1 MQKMIVTIQQPE
13 HLPWIG
19 FFNKMVQCDKFVLLD
34 HVQFKK
40 NYFEN
45 RNRIKTANGPIWITV
60 PVKVKGKSDQS
71 MLEVEIDQVGKW
83 KKRYLKTLEQNY
95 RKAPFWEDIRKI
107 VWPVFDDESS
117 KLFEINIRLIEG
129 LAEYLQIKTPLV
141 RSSTL
146 ELGSAR
152 KQDLVIAICKEMS
165 ADIYI
170 SGPDGRNYL
179 NLADF
184 SFAGIRVAYH
194 DFFCPDYPQLYGSFV
209 SHLSV
214 LDLIANMGK
223 NSAAFIKNCY
233 EIPQI
238 KD

>member
-45 RNRIKTANGPIWITV
+45 RNRIKTADGPVWLTV
-60 PVKVKGKSDQS
+60 PVRLKGKFGQS
-71 MLEVEIDQVGKW
+71 MLEVEVNQEPRW
-83 KKRYLKTLEQNY
+83 KTRYLKTLEQNY
-95 RKAPFWEDIRKI
+95 RKAPFWEDVRKI
-107 VWPVFDDESS
+107 VWPVFEDESS
-117 KLFEINIRLIEG
+117 KLVEINIRLIECMMK
-129 LAEYLQIKTPLV
+129 YLQIKTSLI

-146 ELGSAR
+146 ELGSVK
-152 KQDLVIAICKEMS
+152 KQDLVLAICKELS
-165 ADIYI
+165 ADRYI

-184 SFAGIRVAYH
+184 SIAGIQVCFH
-194 DFFCPDYPQLYGSFV
+194 DFKHHVYTQQYGKFI
-209 SHLSV
+209 SHLSTI
-214 LDLIANMGK
+214 DLIANCGLESK
-223 NSAAFIKNCY
+223 FLIR
-233 EIPQI
+233 
-238 KD
+238 

>member
-1 MQKMIVTIQQPE
+1 MIVAIQQPE

-19 FFNKMVQCDKFVLLD
+19 FFNKMAQCDKFVLLD

-60 PVKVKGKSDQS
+60 PVRLKGKFGQS
-71 MLEVEIDQVGKW
+71 MLEVEVGHEPRW

-95 RKAPFWEDIRKI
+95 SKAPFWKDVRKI
-107 VWPVFDDESS
+107 VWPALENEEG
-117 KLFEINIRLIEG
+117 KLVDINIRLIEG
-129 LAEYLQIKTPLV
+129 MVECLQIKTPLI

-146 ELGSAR
+146 EHGSVM
-152 KQDLVIAICKEMS
+152 KQDLVLTICKKMS

-179 NLADF
+179 NLKDF
-184 SFAGIRVAYH
+184 NFAGIQVNYH
-194 DFFCPDYPQLYGSFV
+194 DFKHPIYPQQFGEFI
-209 SHLSV
+209 SHLSAI
-214 LDLIANMGK
+214 DLIANCGLE
-223 NSAAFIKNCY
+223 SRQIVRECY
-233 EIPQI
+233 RVPL
-238 KD
+238 

>member
-60 PVKVKGKSDQS
+60 PVKLKGKFGQS
-71 MLEVEIDQVGKW
+71 MLEVEIYQAEKW
-83 KKRYLKTLEQNY
+83 KKRYLKTLERNY

-117 KLFEINIRLIEG
+117 KLVEINIRLIEG
-129 LAEYLQIKTPLV
+129 LVEYLQIKTPLV

-184 SFAGIRVAYH
+184 SFAGIQVSYH
-194 DFFCPDYPQLYGSFV
+194 DFKHPVYTQQYGEFV
-209 SHLSV
+209 SHLSAI
-214 LDLIANMGK
+214 DLIANCGVK
-223 NSAAFIKNCY
+223 SKSIIQECY
-233 EIPQI
+233 SISF
-238 KD
+238 

>member
-1 MQKMIVTIQQPE
+1 MIVAIQQPE
-13 HLPWIG
+13 HLPWVG

-45 RNRIKTANGPIWITV
+45 RNRIKTANGQTWLTV
-60 PVKVKGKSDQS
+60 PVRKKSRTGQS
-71 MLEVEIDQVGKW
+71 MLDVEVNQDPRW
-83 KKRYLKTLEQNY
+83 KKRYLKTLDRNY

-107 VWPVFDDESS
+107 VWPVFEDDND
-117 KLFEINIRLIEG
+117 KLVDINIRLVECIV
-129 LAEYLQIKTPLV
+129 EYLQINTPLV

-152 KQDLVIAICKEMS
+152 KQDLVLAICKELS

-179 NLADF
+179 NFADFDLAD
-184 SFAGIRVAYH
+184 IPVAIH
-194 DFFCPDYPQLYGSFV
+194 DFRHPVYPQLYGNFT

-214 LDLIANMGK
+214 IDLIANCGSESSK
-223 NSAAFIKNCY
+223 ILQECY
-233 EIPQI
+233 SISF
-238 KD
+238 